1 VRLLILHFYSG
12 LARFS
17 FSYKAYHL
25 NNSYVSISKNL
36 SYLSTLWKRRTHNIN
51 QQLQSIIDTEAV
63 NGWNYAG
70 HNYGDYLQP
79 GSSGCFGIGA
89 KPDSIV
95 HVGNVV
101 FSKE

>member
-1 VRLLILHFYSG
+1 MQ
-12 LARFS
+12 
-17 FSYKAYHL
+17 YKVVPFP
-25 NNSYVSISKNL
+25 NSK
-36 SYLSTLWKRRTHNIN
+36 NIN
-51 QQLQSIIDTEAV
+51 QQLQLIIDTEAV